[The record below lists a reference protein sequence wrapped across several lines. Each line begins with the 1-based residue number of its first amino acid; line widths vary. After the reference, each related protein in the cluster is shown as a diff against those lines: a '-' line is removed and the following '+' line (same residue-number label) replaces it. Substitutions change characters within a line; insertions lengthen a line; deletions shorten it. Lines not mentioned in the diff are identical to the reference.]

1 MSSRLRTFARY
12 ARDVQRPSTARSRSY
27 NALVLRALVGIAVV
41 GVGVAGMLLV
51 NGSLAPLRTGAPA
64 PASGGDVKAEADAAP
79 SAVPARRPPAR
90 ARRAPPS
97 ARGRPMAAAPA
108 RPGAGS
114 DAAAPAELGT
124 LRIEANVRGAY
135 VFIDRQFVGLSPGTA
150 EGLQPGTHQLTV
162 SAEGYSMVALTIDV
176 EPGPREVAVT
186 LEPHR

>member
-97 ARGRPMAAAPA
+97 AR
-108 RPGAGS
+108 PGAGS